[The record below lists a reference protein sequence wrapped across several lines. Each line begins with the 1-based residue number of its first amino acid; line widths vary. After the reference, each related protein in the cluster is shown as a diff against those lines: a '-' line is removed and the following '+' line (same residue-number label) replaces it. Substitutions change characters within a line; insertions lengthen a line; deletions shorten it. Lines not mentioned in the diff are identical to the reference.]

1 MDRDPIAGVT
11 WYLKLILVTPINVL
25 FVTENQKM
33 WNTQLF
39 IFTDKAQD
47 ANAIVVAWRGT
58 EPFNA
63 FDWSTD
69 IDFSWYNVKDIGNV
83 HVGFMEA
90 LGLGDRHSVE
100 SFQTMQNKAK
110 AKQNKTRVSLNF
122 QGGSL
127 FKEVSILGCQS

>member
-1 MDRDPIAGVT
+1 M
-11 WYLKLILVTPINVL
+11 L
-25 FVTENQKM
+25 VTENQNM

-58 EPFNA
+58 EAFNA

-100 SFQTMQNKAK
+100 SFQTMQNRAK

-122 QGGSL
+122 
-127 FKEVSILGCQS
+127 KVVC